1 MRIVSTTLTTIFLL
15 ASSLSFT
22 AQSKDYNAEEL
33 TSKYKAEIE
42 QIAPDSSPYD
52 IVESLSKV
60 VFKSVANAKAQG
72 DEKITK
78 ELMQL
83 IVRQQLLPFVDVR
96 FAAYKILGP
105 QLKQS
110 TKEERDL
117 FVDAMERNLVDT
129 YSSALVQ
136 YNNQEVRYEP
146 KRDVSNQKMVA
157 VRTELLQPG
166 GKPLSMIF
174 KLRKNS
180 KTGEWK
186 AYDLIVEGISLI
198 DSKRAEL
205 SQPLRNDGIGQVA
218 ETLLEE

>member
-1 MRIVSTTLTTIFLL
+1 MRIISLTLATLLSVSISFSAQA
-15 ASSLSFT
+15 ASYDT
-22 AQSKDYNAEEL
+22 EEL
-33 TSKYKAEIE
+33 SSKYKAEIE

-60 VFKSVANAKAQG
+60 VFKSVASAKAQG
-72 DEKITK
+72 DEKKTK

>member
-15 ASSLSFT
+15 ASSFSFT
-22 AQSKDYNAEEL
+22 AQSKGYNAEEL

-60 VFKSVANAKAQG
+60 VFKSVANAKAKG
-72 DEKITK
+72 DEKTTK

>member
-1 MRIVSTTLTTIFLL
+1 MRIVSTTLTTLLLL
-15 ASSLSFT
+15 ASSFSFT

-60 VFKSVANAKAQG
+60 VFKSVTNAKAQG
-72 DEKITK
+72 DEKTTK

>member
-1 MRIVSTTLTTIFLL
+1 MFKISISLTALL
-15 ASSLSFT
+15 LLIPSYAASLDNKSVNTEQLIKKY
-22 AQSKDYNAEEL
+22 QS
-33 TSKYKAEIE
+33 EIT
-42 QIAPDSSPYD
+42 QISPDSSPYD

-60 VFKSVANAKAQG
+60 VFKSVTDAKSRG
-72 DEKITK
+72 DEKTTK
-78 ELMQL
+78 ELMEL
-83 IVRQQLLPFVDVR
+83 IVKQQLLPFVDVR

-117 FVDAMERNLVDT
+117 FVDAMERNLVET

-136 YNNQEVRYEP
+136 YNNQEVNYEP
-146 KRDVSNQKMVA
+146 KKDVTGQKMVA

-205 SQPLRNDGIGQVA
+205 SQPLRNEGIGQVA
-218 ETLLEE
+218 ETLLED

>member
-15 ASSLSFT
+15 ASSFSFT
-22 AQSKDYNAEEL
+22 AQSKGYNAEEL

-60 VFKSVANAKAQG
+60 VFKSVTSAKAQG
-72 DEKITK
+72 DEKTTK

>member
-1 MRIVSTTLTTIFLL
+1 MRIVSTTLTSILLL
-15 ASSLSFT
+15 ASSFAANST
-22 AQSKDYNAEEL
+22 SYNSDEL

-42 QIAPDSSPYD
+42 QIAADSSPYD
-52 IVESLSKV
+52 IVESLSKI
-60 VFKSVANAKAQG
+60 VFKSVASAKAQG
-72 DEKITK
+72 DEQKTK